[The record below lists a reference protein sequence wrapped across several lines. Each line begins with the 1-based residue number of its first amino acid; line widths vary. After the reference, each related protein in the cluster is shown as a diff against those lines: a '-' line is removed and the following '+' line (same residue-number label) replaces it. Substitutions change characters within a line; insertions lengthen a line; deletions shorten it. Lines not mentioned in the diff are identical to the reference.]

1 MFVSKYRM
9 TNHFKDEN
17 ELVALYKQHTENIK
31 PFENDLPQNLMI
43 QNTLYSESVP
53 MQSIVPVK
61 PIQTCFNHR
70 YDYFPE
76 QQVDTSIVNFSNI
89 DHQQEPAAVLD
100 QSFPIS
106 LQGNPFLECQG
117 DEQEDKNQVSLEVCS
132 VKGNYLC
139 SPENIFPHLDQMV
152 TSQTSQFMKMYEFQN
167 SSLYTQEA
175 QGQQKPKLKIFER

>member
-1 MFVSKYRM
+1 MFVSKDRM
-9 TNHFKDEN
+9 FNHFKDGN
-17 ELVALYKQHTENIK
+17 ELVTLYKQHTENIK
-31 PFENDLPQNLMI
+31 PLEPELPLMI
-43 QNTLYSESVP
+43 QNALYSDSVP

-70 YDYFPE
+70 YDYFPD
-76 QQVDTSIVNFSNI
+76 QQVDTSIVNFSNM
-89 DHQQEPAAVLD
+89 DFQQEPPVVHD

-106 LQGNPFLECQG
+106 LQGNPFLECH
-117 DEQEDKNQVSLEVCS
+117 DEQEDKNQVSLDICS

-175 QGQQKPKLKIFER
+175 